1 MFLQLRQVI
10 AQCRIMPTNQWAEKR
25 ELQRHC
31 AFCTVVFTIKISSVI
46 LLIKLNEI
54 QKETGTATFA
64 TLRHSNFENAFVS
77 NTIVDF
83 SQFYRNR
90 FLCNSK
96 PQTTLISYSRFR
108 TNFHLRLLGE
118 NIFTSIQL
126 HEKKIDFFAAIAQQ
140 MLSNVIG
147 TNGNAIVALS
157 LNRRFMNS
165 DRRDF
170 DFVPGNTHSG
180 SHVSHSVLVSLASRS
195 TA

>member
-77 NTIVDF
+77 SAIVDF

-90 FLCNSK
+90 ILCNSK

-147 TNGNAIVALS
+147 TNGNAIV
-157 LNRRFMNS
+157 NRRFMNS

-170 DFVPGNTHSG
+170 DFPGNTHSG
-180 SHVSHSVLVSLASRS
+180 SPVSHSVLVSLASRL